1 VSLEISEDDYILD
14 ALLQA
19 GYSSPYRC
27 RIGFDL
33 ACAAKL
39 IEGEVDM
46 SAARRYYD
54 EDYEAGFILICTAK
68 PRSDLMIKTHANRE
82 MVEHRD
88 KHGLPAPKGGV

>member
-1 VSLEISEDDYILD
+1 MR
-14 ALLQA
+14 A

-27 RIGFDL
+27 RQGFDL
-33 ACAAKL
+33 ACASKL

-68 PRSDLMIKTHANRE
+68 PLSDLVIETHAKKE
-82 MVEHRD
+82 MRAHRD
-88 KHGLPAPKGGV
+88 KHGLPAPRG

>member
-1 VSLEISEDDYILD
+1 VTLEISEDEYILD

-39 IEGEVDM
+39 IEGKVDM
-46 SAARRYYD
+46 SAARRYYE

-68 PRSDLMIKTHANRE
+68 PLSDSVIETHTKKE
-82 MVEHRD
+82 MVAHRLT
-88 KHGLPAPKGGV
+88 HGLPAPRG